1 MTRLSAIS
9 VDLDS
14 LPHYCRI
21 HGLSERLL
29 DEGARAVVA
38 RVAIP
43 RFLELLAEVG
53 APATFFVIGEDL
65 EGATGLTAAL
75 RAAHAA
81 GVELA
86 SHSHAHDYALS
97 RRSPAEIA
105 LDLKRADEAIAR
117 VAGRRPVGF
126 RAPGYTLSP
135 ALLQAVADLGY
146 RYDSSVYPA
155 APYWAA
161 KAAVM
166 AALAVAGRPS
176 RAVLDTPAVLLAPR
190 TPYHPDLAR
199 PYRRGGA
206 ALLELPVAVSPL
218 ARVPFIGTFATVA
231 PWPLVE
237 LTFRRLRFDPL
248 FNFEL
253 HAIDVLDASDGI
265 PPALAR
271 QQRDLF
277 VPAREKLER
286 LRKLFG
292 WLRDQHRPVT
302 LAQAAEELAG
312 A

>member
-1 MTRLSAIS
+1 MSRLSAIS

-21 HGLSERLL
+21 QGLSERLL
-29 DEGARAVVA
+29 DERARAVIA
-38 RVAIP
+38 TRAIP
-43 RFLELLAEVG
+43 RYLELFAEVG

-65 EGATGLTAAL
+65 EADGLAAAL
-75 RAAHAA
+75 RTAHAA

-105 LDLKRADEAIAR
+105 LDLKRADEALTR
-117 VAGRRPVGF
+117 VTGRRPVGF
-126 RAPGYTLSP
+126 RAPGYTLSA

-146 RYDSSVYPA
+146 RYDSSAYPA
-155 APYWAA
+155 APYWLA

-166 AALAVAGRPS
+166 TALSAVGRPS

-190 TPYHPDLAR
+190 APYHPDLAH

-206 ALLELPVAVSPL
+206 ALLELPIAVSPL
-218 ARVPFIGTFATVA
+218 ARVPFIGTFATLA

-237 LTFRRLRFDPL
+237 LTFRRLRFAPL

-253 HAIDVLDASDGI
+253 HAIDVLDVSDGI
-265 PPALAR
+265 PRELAR
-271 QQRDLF
+271 QQRDLL
-277 VPAREKLER
+277 VPVREKLKR
-286 LRKLFG
+286 LRTLFG

-302 LAQAAEELAG
+302 LAQAAEALG
-312 A
+312 